1 MKLSYLHLQ
10 KTRLHMVKKTLG
22 KMQNHNEN
30 EQILRLQGQYAKIK
44 YISLNGDKHLEKNFK
59 NICKSIKILR

>member
-1 MKLSYLHLQ
+1 
-10 KTRLHMVKKTLG
+10 
-22 KMQNHNEN
+22 MQNHNEN